1 MLKDTLAQ
9 AVGDLQVF
17 VVLMLTILAGF
28 VIMALNIFGTQAEPY
43 KNFLNAFGTLF
54 LILLGALHPNDPQP
68 RPCEHLSPPPPPHT
82 TQPPT

>member
-1 MLKDTLAQ
+1 MLKGTLAQ
-9 AVGDLQVF
+9 AIGDLQVF

-54 LILLGALHPNDPQP
+54 LILLGALASSLSNSPLPLPTLVPHFSAYP
-68 RPCEHLSPPPPPHT
+68 RL
-82 TQPPT
+82 